1 MDLEIHAV
9 QPFKATGLYIF
20 KMIQSFD
27 PSVKAHVEW
36 LRKLFAAE
44 MKDKV
49 TILRENPMKKPV
61 PDFDMIQI
69 YFGLAAKYTKA
80 IFDKTAVILD

>member
-1 MDLEIHAV
+1 
-9 QPFKATGLYIF
+9 
-20 KMIQSFD
+20 MIQSFD
-27 PSVKAHVEW
+27 PSIRSHVEW
-36 LRKLFAAE
+36 LQKLFDAE

-49 TILRENPMKKPV
+49 TVLRENPMKKPV

-80 IFDKTAVILD
+80 VFNKTAFIP